1 MQRRVKIGSS
11 ARPNCQNVA
20 MAVTRLVATTDA
32 EALAGVLRRNREA
45 MAELEPNRPE
55 VYFTTKGQR
64 AIVQD
69 ALRRYEDGVSFPRVI
84 IGPDDSVVGRI
95 NLNEIVRG
103 PSLKGVLG
111 YYVDQ
116 AHQGQGLASAAVAEV
131 VNLAF
136 LRLGLHRIEAA
147 TRLDN
152 SSSQRV
158 LEKNG
163 FARFGVARDY
173 LRLAGRWHDHVLYER
188 IAVD

>member
-1 MQRRVKIGSS
+1 
-11 ARPNCQNVA
+11 

-32 EALAGVLRRNREA
+32 EPLADVLRRNRKA

-55 VYFTTKGQR
+55 VYFSAKGQR
-64 AIVQD
+64 AIIQD

-84 IGPDDSVVGRI
+84 IGPDDEVVGRI

-111 YYVDQ
+111 YYVDA
-116 AHQGQGLASAAVAEV
+116 AHQGRGLASAAVGEM

-147 TRLDN
+147 TRTDN
-152 SSSQRV
+152 ASSQRV

-163 FARFGVARDY
+163 FTQFGVARDY
-173 LRLAGRWHDHVLYER
+173 LRLAGQWHDHVLFER
-188 IAVD
+188 IMGDSPSVGA

>member
-1 MQRRVKIGSS
+1 
-11 ARPNCQNVA
+11 

-32 EALAGVLRRNREA
+32 EPLADVLRRNREA

-55 VYFTTKGQR
+55 VYFSAKGQR
-64 AIVQD
+64 AIIQD

-84 IGPDDSVVGRI
+84 LGPDDSVVGRI

-103 PSLKGVLG
+103 PSLKGALG
-111 YYVDQ
+111 YYVDE
-116 AHQGQGLASAAVAEV
+116 AEQGRGLATTAVAEV

-136 LRLGLHRIEAA
+136 VRLGLHRIEAA

-152 SSSQRV
+152 TSSQRV

-163 FARFGVARDY
+163 FTRFGVARDY

-188 IAVD
+188 IAGDSPSVDA